1 MNLQKDGYCI
11 KNYET
16 VAHTLKEHINQT
28 FSVIAADSRY
38 KTRKEVIDV
47 LYGLLVKNMSNEYE
61 RMMMMISC

>member
-28 FSVIAADSRY
+28 FSVIAAD
-38 KTRKEVIDV
+38 KIVDTRQEK
-47 LYGLLVKNMSNEYE
+47 K
-61 RMMMMISC
+61 